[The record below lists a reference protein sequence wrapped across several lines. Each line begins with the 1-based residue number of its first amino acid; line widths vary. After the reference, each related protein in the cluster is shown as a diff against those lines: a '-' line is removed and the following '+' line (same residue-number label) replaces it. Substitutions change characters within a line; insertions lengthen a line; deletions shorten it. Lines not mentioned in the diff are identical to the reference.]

1 MTGIAY
7 SAAQMWHGVLIFCS
21 FFAPH
26 DALTV
31 STGSFSHQKAELVKA
46 EASLKQ
52 AKGELAKV
60 QAQLKTAKGPA
71 LAAFT
76 SVQKLLA
83 SQVKQLETTV
93 GKLKKT
99 RKSKAKKSKAK
110 KTKKTKKSA
119 KKAKA
124 KRG

>member
-1 MTGIAY
+1 M
-7 SAAQMWHGVLIFCS
+7 VFPFDL
-21 FFAPH
+21 FAH
-26 DALTV
+26 S
-31 STGSFSHQKAELVKA
+31 STSSCIHCLRGFIPQQKAQLVKA
-46 EASLKQ
+46 KADLKQ

-71 LAAFT
+71 LAAFQ

-93 GKLKKT
+93 GKLQKT
-99 RKSKAKKSKAK
+99 RKSKAKKAKAK
-110 KTKKTKKSA
+110 KTRKAKKSA